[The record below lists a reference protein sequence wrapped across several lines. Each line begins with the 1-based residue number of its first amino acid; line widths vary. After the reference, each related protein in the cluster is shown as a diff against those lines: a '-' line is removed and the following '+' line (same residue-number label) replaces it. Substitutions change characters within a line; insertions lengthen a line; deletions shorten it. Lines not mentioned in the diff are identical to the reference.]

1 MDCQKKISP
10 AAAVKNFLSN
20 GIWDP
25 KYSGRKGLEGLGIL
39 LLRILLT
46 TVNGILKNRVF
57 VQASSLSYATLLAIG
72 PILAITILF
81 SGMFFRDK
89 GEQFIYGKIMDAA
102 TFVMPAV
109 SEMVSSDGGGDG
121 GEKAQINPAV
131 FGFITKI
138 SKASVSGG
146 AIGVATMLV
155 TCLLLCKNMESAINL
170 IWGARRGRKWVDR
183 IVFYFAMIFFGS
195 VGTIFGMT
203 FLATSQL
210 SAFVGGIP
218 IIYDYD
224 SWIT

>member
-1 MDCQKKISP
+1 MRIAGRDMIG
-10 AAAVKNFLSN
+10 AAFV
-20 GIWDP
+20 GV
-25 KYSGRKGLEGLGIL
+25 GIL

-109 SEMVSSDGGGDG
+109 SEMMSAEGGGEGDG
-121 GEKAQINPAV
+121 DMAKINPAV
-131 FGFITKI
+131 FAFITKI

-155 TCLLLCKNMESAINL
+155 TCLLLCKNMESAVNL
-170 IWGARRGRKWVDR
+170 IWGVRRL
-183 IVFYFAMIFFGS
+183 ISLFSILGS
-195 VGTIFGMT
+195 SV
-203 FLATSQL
+203 
-210 SAFVGGIP
+210 
-218 IIYDYD
+218 
-224 SWIT
+224 

>member
-1 MDCQKKISP
+1 MDSQKKISTV
-10 AAAVKNFLSN
+10 ATAKNFLAN

-25 KYSGRKGLEGLGIL
+25 KYSGKSGLAGVGIL

-109 SEMVSSDGGGDG
+109 SEMMSAEGGGEGDG
-121 GEKAQINPAV
+121 DMAKINPAV
-131 FGFITKI
+131 FAFITKI

-155 TCLLLCKNMESAINL
+155 TCLLLCKNMESAVNL
-170 IWGARRGRKWVDR
+170 IWGVRRGRKWVDR

-218 IIYDYD
+218 IISDYA
-224 SWIT
+224 SR